1 MHQVLRHTHT
11 SSHCRVLKQGLG
23 MVLKQ
28 RERRRG
34 VLSEFGGVLSV
45 EVPELQVG
53 TAGGAGG
60 FGVLWSPIQP
70 SCAVMPW
77 FCDP

>member
-45 EVPELQVG
+45 EAPELQVG
-53 TAGGAGG
+53 TAGGGWGLWGPLESHPAQLCCDAM
-60 FGVLWSPIQP
+60 VL
-70 SCAVMPW
+70 
-77 FCDP
+77 